1 MNIRSEHAIQPFADG
16 DRIAF
21 FGDSIT
27 RNGEAITR
35 TAVYYRMSFPERK
48 VRFFNVGFSGGTTSA
63 AHMFFMKWLAPLKA
77 THVVLAFGVNDAG
90 EAIVRDNAVV
100 SAAAKKRQ
108 VEAIAGFESEYE
120 RLIDRIQ
127 ASGAKVIL
135 RTPTPY
141 DTESTG
147 KDDKGA
153 ERIAV
158 QPGRAEAHERI
169 AESIRRIAR
178 KRSLPLVDDHTS
190 FCALLASWEDV
201 IGGDRVHP
209 NERGQWRLADSFLTA
224 QGFAPGEFRPF
235 VDVAAMAGLTAWH
248 EAAVRL
254 ADILSAEWMIV
265 GDDALPIGE
274 KLAKVR
280 QWLDINEGR
289 EGTNQYVIRI
299 AKDYLRDKPREEEL
313 RIAENEAQCQESHR
327 VGAAMAA
334 RASTASWPGFT
345 CGMGIG
351 GWLTNYKRFNL
362 LPEKWRLD
370 ITQGDLEHFD
380 SYITEWDVENIK
392 TMGFDHVRLGFD
404 QIVLEEASGK
414 WRERTFGKLREFV
427 AWCGNHDLNVVL
439 NLHKAIGNYCDIKE
453 AVSLLDDEALQRR
466 FIDLWRE
473 ISRRFVDTPGVA
485 FELLNEV
492 RDIEPEKW
500 NNLADRTIRAI
511 RETDPSRWIVVGPT
525 HWNAPNK
532 LGLLKVWD
540 DPKVVYTFHVYEP
553 AEFTHQRGVL
563 QSRQLYAN
571 MVLDYPCRD
580 VERYRYCRRLAWGE
594 ADPYPGES
602 EIGRS
607 ILARYMEGAFA
618 FRRAHPD
625 KILWCGEFGTIRH
638 APAASRV
645 AWMRDVVS
653 LCREH
658 GILWCVWNYLSTPND
673 GNRFSLVDDDT
684 RRILSPSLLRACRGK
699 TADD

>member
-1 MNIRSEHAIQPFADG
+1 MNNWAGPAIQPFADG
-16 DRIAF
+16 DRVAF
-21 FGDSIT
+21 YGDSVT
-27 RNGEAITR
+27 RNGEAVTR
-35 TAVYYRMSFPERK
+35 TAAHYRMSFPERK

-63 AHMFFMKWLAPLKA
+63 AHLFFMKWLAPLRA
-77 THVVLAFGVNDAG
+77 THVILAFGVNDAS
-90 EAIVRDNAVV
+90 EAMIRDNAVV
-100 SAAAKKRQ
+100 GSAAKKKQ
-108 VEAIAGFESEYE
+108 EEAIARFGSEYE

-127 ASGAKVIL
+127 NSGAKVIL

-141 DTESTG
+141 DKESIG
-147 KDDKGA
+147 RDVKGA
-153 ERIAV
+153 ERIVV
-158 QPGRAEAHERI
+158 QSGRAEAHGRI
-169 AESIRRIAR
+169 AESIRRIAQ
-178 KRSLPLVDDHTS
+178 KRSLPLVDDHAS
-190 FCALLASWEDV
+190 FCALLASGEDLV
-201 IGGDRVHP
+201 GSDRVHP
-209 NERGQWRLADSFLTA
+209 NERGQWWLSDSFLAA
-224 QGFAPGEFRPF
+224 QGFAPGEFSPF
-235 VDVAAMAGLTAWH
+235 IDVAGRAGLMAWH
-248 EAAVRL
+248 EAAILL
-254 ADILSAEWMIV
+254 ADILSAEWMLV
-265 GDDALPIGE
+265 GEDALPIGE

-299 AKDYLRDKPREEEL
+299 AKDYLRNKPREDEL
-313 RIAENEAQCQESHR
+313 RVAENEAQCQGCR
-327 VGAAMAA
+327 RADAAMAT
-334 RASTASWPGFT
+334 RTSTLPWPGFS

-351 GWLTNYKRFNL
+351 GWLTNYKRFNS
-362 LPEKWRLD
+362 LPAKWRMD

-380 SYITEWDVENIK
+380 SFITEWDVENIK

-404 QIVLEEASGK
+404 QIVLEEAPGK
-414 WRERTFGKLREFV
+414 WREQTFGKLREFV
-427 AWCGNHDLNVVL
+427 EWCGKHDLNIVL

-453 AVSLLDDEALQRR
+453 TVSLLDDEALQRR

-473 ISRRFVDTPGVA
+473 ISRRFADTPGIA

-492 RDIEPEKW
+492 VDIEPEKW
-500 NNLADRTIRAI
+500 NHLADRTIRAI

-532 LGLLKVWD
+532 LGVLKVWD
-540 DPKVVYTFHVYEP
+540 DSKVVYTFHVYEP

-594 ADPYPGES
+594 TDPYPGEA

-607 ILARYMEGAFA
+607 ILARYMEEAFA

-653 LCREH
+653 LCKEH
-658 GILWCVWNYLSTPND
+658 GIPWCAWNYLSTPND
-673 GNRFSLVDDDT
+673 GNRFSLVDDET
-684 RRILSPSLLRACRGK
+684 RRILSPALLRACRGK
-699 TADD
+699 TADT